1 MTKKATKF
9 SKQDKI
15 DELWRRG
22 VLTPWLG
29 HAVQQRMAA
38 AIAAS
43 PSKKY
48 VINSARRLG
57 KSFLLCMLA
66 IERALQQ
73 PNAQIKYACDTQRAA
88 KRIVVPLFRQI
99 LETCP
104 KVLRPKFKS
113 HDLVYEF
120 PNGSQIA
127 IAGVTL
133 DQADSL
139 RGTSCDL
146 AIIDEAGFIES
157 EQLSYLVESILMPQM
172 LTRPNSRLIMASTPP
187 KTPDHSFVQKYMQQ
201 AMHDNA
207 YSRFQIYDN
216 PLLTPEII
224 EEFKREAG
232 GEDSTTWRREYLAE
246 VVTETENAIF
256 PEATV
261 EGVLD
266 KLIVDVP
273 RPSHFIPITVVDLGY
288 IDFTGILF
296 GYFHF
301 GLGKIVIEDEILVN
315 KATSAE
321 IVGLIKAKEK
331 ELWGT
336 ITPRLRV
343 VDGPA
348 LVVADLNQTHR
359 FNCRPPDKSDLTAN
373 VNRVRIDLAQ
383 ERLLVHP
390 RCTKLVTQMRYAVW
404 DKTRTT
410 FARTSSGGHSDLV
423 AALIYLAKH
432 IDRQTNPVPAGW
444 GFDAFND
451 WGFPRTRKN
460 TAAEQ
465 FRALFPFT
473 RQKPDR

>member
-1 MTKKATKF
+1 
-9 SKQDKI
+9 
-15 DELWRRG
+15 
-22 VLTPWLG
+22 
-29 HAVQQRMAA
+29 
-38 AIAAS
+38 
-43 PSKKY
+43 
-48 VINSARRLG
+48 
-57 KSFLLCMLA
+57 
-66 IERALQQ
+66 
-73 PNAQIKYACDTQRAA
+73 
-88 KRIVVPLFRQI
+88 
-99 LETCP
+99 
-104 KVLRPKFKS
+104 
-113 HDLVYEF
+113 
-120 PNGSQIA
+120 
-127 IAGVTL
+127 
-133 DQADSL
+133 
-139 RGTSCDL
+139 
-146 AIIDEAGFIES
+146 
-157 EQLSYLVESILMPQM
+157 MPQT
-172 LTRPNSRLIMASTPP
+172 LTVPTARIIMASTPP
-187 KTPDHSFVQKYMQQ
+187 KTPDHPFVQKYMAQ
-201 AMHDNA
+201 AMEIGA
-207 YSRFQIYDN
+207 YSRFTIYDN
-216 PLLTPEII
+216 PLLTPEVI
-224 EEFKREAG
+224 EEFKKEAG

-321 IVGLIKAKEK
+321 IMGLIKAKEK

-336 ITPRLRV
+336 ITPRLRI

-359 FNCRPPDKSDLTAN
+359 FNCRPPEKSDLTAN